1 MEKTREV
8 FKKIGGNKGTFHAR
22 MDTIKERNSRD
33 LTDYEF
39 SHSHGQ
45 MWELGHTEGW
55 APKNFKLWFWRRLL
69 RVPWTAR
76 RSSQS
81 TLKKINTVYSLE
93 GVILKLKLQYFGC
106 LMKRTD
112 SLEKTLMSGKIEGR
126 WRRGWQR
133 MRWLDSIA
141 DSMDMSLSKCRETV
155 KNREP
160 GVLQFMWFQ
169 EVRQDLKTTKFPSY
183 FHPLFISLDP
193 NL

>member
-1 MEKTREV
+1 
-8 FKKIGGNKGTFHAR
+8 
-22 MDTIKERNSRD
+22 
-33 LTDYEF
+33 
-39 SHSHGQ
+39 
-45 MWELGHTEGW
+45 
-55 APKNFKLWFWRRLL
+55 
-69 RVPWTAR
+69 
-76 RSSQS
+76 
-81 TLKKINTVYSLE
+81 
-93 GVILKLKLQYFGC
+93 
-106 LMKRTD
+106 
-112 SLEKTLMSGKIEGR
+112 
-126 WRRGWQR
+126 